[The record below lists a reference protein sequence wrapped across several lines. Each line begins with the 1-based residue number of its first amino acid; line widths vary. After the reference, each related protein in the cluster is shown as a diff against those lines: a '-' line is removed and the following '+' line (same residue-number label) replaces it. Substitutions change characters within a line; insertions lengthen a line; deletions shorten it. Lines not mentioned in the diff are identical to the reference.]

1 MAKIVASKG
10 LTPTAKIAVA
20 AEPRMA
26 EEGRGFGGSALA
38 ASLKNIHAQA
48 LSSDKNNPPLLCPAA
63 SGAETGTAIYS
74 DPCRFLIIY
83 NL

>member
-20 AEPRMA
+20 APCMA
-26 EEGRGFGGSALA
+26 EEGRGFGGLELA

-63 SGAETGTAIYS
+63 SGAETGAATYS